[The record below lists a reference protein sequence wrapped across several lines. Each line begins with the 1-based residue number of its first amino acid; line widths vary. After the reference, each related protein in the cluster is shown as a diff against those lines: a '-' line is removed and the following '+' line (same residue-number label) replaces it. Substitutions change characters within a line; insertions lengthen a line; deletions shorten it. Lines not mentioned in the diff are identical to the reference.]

1 MLARLAKIRAKG
13 VMTAILTQN
22 LATFT
27 RYRTSGTEP
36 MLQTKTG
43 LTQNVG
49 EPQGQI
55 FLHGEQAGFVPT
67 GQPLVI
73 LLHVRQAGHTRV
85 FGAQGAAHGSLMTAC
100 GSSEQTGATRR

>member
-1 MLARLAKIRAKG
+1 
-13 VMTAILTQN
+13 MTAILTQN

-27 RYRTSGTEP
+27 HCRTSGTEP
-36 MLQTKTG
+36 TLQMKTR
-43 LTQNVG
+43 LTQNVR
-49 EPQGQI
+49 EPQGEI

-67 GQPLVI
+67 GQPLVV

-100 GSSEQTGATRR
+100 GGSEQTGATQL